1 MDHPRGPGAEL
12 TVRALYLAFLNSWR
26 GLVHGAR
33 TERAV
38 RLELVLLIFGLPLG
52 LLLGTSLWV
61 RVALLASLLLMLAA
75 EFLNTAIE
83 KLCDHLHPG
92 HHPKIGIVKDLA
104 SAGTFSAQGIA
115 ALIWIAALIERI
127 G

>member
-1 MDHPRGPGAEL
+1 M
-12 TVRALYLAFLNSWR
+12 RALWLAFLNSWR

-38 RLELVLLIFGLPLG
+38 RLELALLVVGLPAA
-52 LLLGTSLWV
+52 LLLGTTLWI
-61 RVALLASLLLMLAA
+61 RVVLIATLLLMLAA

-83 KLCDHLHPG
+83 KLCDHLHPA

-104 SAGTFSAQGIA
+104 SAGTFSAQAIA
-115 ALIWIAALIERI
+115 VLIWIAAMLDRL
-127 G
+127 

>member
-1 MDHPRGPGAEL
+1 MQ
-12 TVRALYLAFLNSWR
+12 ALVLAFLNSWR

-38 RLELVLLIFGLPLG
+38 RQELLLLVLGVPVALVLG
-52 LLLGTSLWV
+52 ATLWV
-61 RVALLASLLLMLAA
+61 RVALVASLLLMLAA

-83 KLCDHLHPG
+83 KLCDHLHPDR
-92 HHPKIGIVKDLA
+92 HPRIGIVKDLA
-104 SAGTFSAQGIA
+104 SAGAFLAQAIA
-115 ALIWIAALIERI
+115 ALVWIAALIERV

>member
-1 MDHPRGPGAEL
+1 M
-12 TVRALYLAFLNSWR
+12 RALLIAFLNSWR

-38 RLELVLLIFGLPLG
+38 RLELALLLLGLPLAMV
-52 LLLGTSLWV
+52 LGATLWV

-75 EFLNTAIE
+75 EFLNTAVE

-104 SAGTFSAQGIA
+104 SAGAFLAQGIA
-115 ALIWIAALIERI
+115 ALIWLAALVERT

>member
-1 MDHPRGPGAEL
+1 MQ
-12 TVRALYLAFLNSWR
+12 ALVLAFLNSWR

-38 RLELVLLIFGLPLG
+38 RQELLLLVLGVPVALVLG
-52 LLLGTSLWV
+52 ATLWV
-61 RVALLASLLLMLAA
+61 RVALVASLLLMLAA

-83 KLCDHLHPG
+83 KLCDHLHPDR
-92 HHPKIGIVKDLA
+92 HSRIGIVKDLA
-104 SAGTFSAQGIA
+104 SAGTFLAQAIA
-115 ALIWIAALIERI
+115 ALVWIAALIERV

>member
-1 MDHPRGPGAEL
+1 MH
-12 TVRALYLAFLNSWR
+12 ALWLAFLNSWR

-38 RLELVLLIFGLPLG
+38 RLELALLVVGVPAALG
-52 LLLGTSLWV
+52 LGTSLWV
-61 RVALLASLLLMLAA
+61 RVALVATLLLMLAA

-92 HHPKIGIVKDLA
+92 RHPRIGIVKDLA
-104 SAGTFSAQGIA
+104 SAGTFSAQALA
-115 ALIWIAALIERI
+115 ALIWIAALLDRF
-127 G
+127 

>member
-1 MDHPRGPGAEL
+1 M
-12 TVRALYLAFLNSWR
+12 RALWLAFLNSRR

-38 RLELVLLIFGLPLG
+38 RLELVLLVVGVPAALVLG
-52 LLLGTSLWV
+52 STLWV
-61 RVALLASLLLMLAA
+61 RVGLIATLLTMLAA

-92 HHPKIGIVKDLA
+92 RHPKVGTVKDLA
-104 SAGTFSAQGIA
+104 SAGTFCAQALAVLVWA
-115 ALIWIAALIERI
+115 AAVIERA

>member
-1 MDHPRGPGAEL
+1 M
-12 TVRALYLAFLNSWR
+12 RALWLAFLNSWR

-38 RLELVLLIFGLPLG
+38 RLELALLAIGLPAA
-52 LLLGTSLWV
+52 LLLGTTLWI
-61 RVALLASLLLMLAA
+61 RVALIATLLLMLAA

-83 KLCDHLHPG
+83 KLCDHLHPA

-104 SAGTFSAQGIA
+104 SAGTFSAQAIA
-115 ALIWIAALIERI
+115 ALIWIAAIFDRL
-127 G
+127 

>member
-1 MDHPRGPGAEL
+1 M
-12 TVRALYLAFLNSWR
+12 RALLVAFLNSWR
-26 GLVHGAR
+26 GLAHGAR

-38 RLELVLLIFGLPLG
+38 RLELALLLLGLPLAFLVG
-52 LLLGTSLWV
+52 AGLWV
-61 RVALLASLLLMLAA
+61 RVALVASLLLMLAA

-104 SAGTFSAQGIA
+104 SAGAFLAQAVA
-115 ALIWIAALIERI
+115 ALVWLAALFERVS
-127 G
+127 

>member
-1 MDHPRGPGAEL
+1 MD
-12 TVRALYLAFLNSWR
+12 ALLLAFLNSWR

-38 RLELVLLIFGLPLG
+38 RQELALLALG
-52 LLLGTSLWV
+52 VPVALILGQSLWV
-61 RVALLASLLLMLAA
+61 RVALIGALLLMLAA

-92 HHPKIGIVKDLA
+92 RHPAIGTVKDLA
-104 SAGTFSAQGIA
+104 SAGAFLAQAVA
-115 ALIWIAALIERI
+115 ALVWIAALIERI

>member
-1 MDHPRGPGAEL
+1 MH
-12 TVRALYLAFLNSWR
+12 ALWLAFLNSWR

-38 RLELVLLIFGLPLG
+38 RLELALLVVGVPAALVLGA
-52 LLLGTSLWV
+52 TLWV
-61 RVALLASLLLMLAA
+61 RVALIATLLLMLAA

-92 HHPKIGIVKDLA
+92 RHPRIGLVKDLA
-104 SAGTFSAQGIA
+104 SAGTFSAQAIA
-115 ALIWIAALIERI
+115 ALVWIAATVERL
-127 G
+127 